1 MDLSDLRAFLVVAEE
16 CHFGRAA
23 ERLGISLAQVSQ
35 RIRRLE
41 EDLNAQLLTRTT
53 RTVVVTEIG
62 RELEA
67 EGRNLLSQVDGVVQH
82 IRRLGSGQEGELRLG
97 VIGSVSYTLLPRI
110 VQILEATMPRIKLKV
125 DAGMF
130 TPDQEQALIDRS
142 IDIGLLRLPIR
153 NPGLVYRTVASDPLV
168 LVLATGHPLAK
179 KTEVLLED
187 LRGEAFITYPHASG
201 SVVRE
206 AALRQCE
213 RNGFIPHSLLEIS
226 DTGTLIGLVASGLGV
241 ALVPRSAQS
250 LRISG
255 VKYINLNLTENID
268 IALTWRQA
276 SSSTVLRRVLDA
288 IEDAGVFIGPEKHTE
303 EVS

>member
-1 MDLSDLRAFLVVAEE
+1 MDLSDLRTFLVVAEE

-41 EDLNAQLLTRTT
+41 DDLNAELLARTT
-53 RTVVVTEIG
+53 RTVSVTEIG
-62 RELEA
+62 QELVA
-67 EGRNLLSQVDGVVQH
+67 EGRDLLAQIDGVAQH
-82 IRRLGSGQEGELRLG
+82 IRRLASGQEGVLRLG

-110 VQILEATMPRIKLKV
+110 AQIIETTMPGIKLKV
-125 DAGMF
+125 QAGMF
-130 TPDQEQALIDRS
+130 TPAQEQALLDRS

-153 NPGLVYRTVASDPLV
+153 IPGLAYRVAASDPLV
-168 LVLATGHPLAK
+168 LVLAAGHPLADRP
-179 KTEVLLED
+179 EVQVED
-187 LRGEAFITYPHASG
+187 LREEAFITYPHASG

-206 AALRQCE
+206 AVLRQCE
-213 RNGFIPHSLLEIS
+213 RAGFVPHSLLEVS

-255 VKYINLNLTENID
+255 VKYVDLSLTENMD

-276 SSSTVLRRVLDA
+276 SNSLVLRRVLGVLD
-288 IEDAGVFIGPEKHTE
+288 DAGMFIGPEKHS
-303 EVS
+303 EVKP

>member
-1 MDLSDLRAFLVVAEE
+1 MDLSDLRTFLVVAEE

-41 EDLNAQLLTRTT
+41 DDLNAELLARTT
-53 RTVVVTEIG
+53 RTVSVTEIG
-62 RELEA
+62 QELVA
-67 EGRNLLSQVDGVVQH
+67 EGRDLLAQIDGVAQH
-82 IRRLGSGQEGELRLG
+82 IRRLASGQEGVLRLG

-110 VQILEATMPRIKLKV
+110 AQIIETTMPGIKLKV
-125 DAGMF
+125 HAGMF
-130 TPDQEQALIDRS
+130 TPAQEQALLDRS

-153 NPGLVYRTVASDPLV
+153 IPGLSYRVVASDPLV
-168 LVLATGHPLAK
+168 LVLAAGHPLADRP
-179 KTEVLLED
+179 EVQVED
-187 LRGEAFITYPHASG
+187 LREEAFITYPHASG

-206 AALRQCE
+206 AVLRQCE
-213 RNGFIPHSLLEIS
+213 RAGFIPHSLLEVS

-255 VKYINLNLTENID
+255 VKYVDLSLTENMD

-276 SSSTVLRRVLDA
+276 SNSLVLRRVLGVLD
-288 IEDAGVFIGPEKHTE
+288 DAGMFIGPEKHS
-303 EVS
+303 EVKP